1 MASKIAAMFAASRHA
16 ALVGRARERDELRRF
31 LQDPEQVLLYL
42 HGPGG
47 VGKTTLLQFTA
58 DTAAQSGRSTV
69 WVDCAVTGPNAERFT
84 DAVRARVDE
93 SDSGPDLADPVLL
106 VIDRFEV
113 AGPLVGWLWR
123 SFIPTL
129 PDGSQVVVAG
139 RDRTP
144 HDWAAD
150 PAFRRHAHVLP
161 VRNLAPD
168 DAASLAR
175 ACGIDTSGDV
185 ADVVTATYGHPLAI
199 VIASEFATGATGASS
214 DSGRGV
220 LWNHPDV
227 AARFLG
233 RFLDDDATALQR
245 AALHVCGHARRVDRA
260 MLREVLH
267 VDNVAADELL
277 AWLRARPYTE
287 SWPDGLRLHD
297 VVRDALDR
305 DLRWRDRAEFE
316 RLHAD
321 IRATVVARMRSA
333 TSDLERDHATMDL
346 LYLSRGD
353 PAARQV
359 YSLDQAGAASR
370 TMRVDDVDDR
380 EWVVRAFE
388 GDAAADRVRYWVDQ
402 QPEAVTVFEDALGR
416 RTGAMIV
423 ARVDR
428 AGRDVGSHDPVTGW
442 ALAQLAQRRPP
453 EPGEVVLHN
462 MAIDAEV
469 PGRLGRVA
477 DQTSEVT
484 TRSWRVPR
492 LGWNLFSTSLED
504 SWAPKWTF
512 MGFEQLG
519 HVESNGVPV
528 AVWAR
533 DFGRSG
539 YDEWFDWIGTRE
551 LTGGAASPPSV
562 TTSVALSRADFED
575 AVRQL
580 FKDLGDP
587 VRVRSNPLTESH
599 LVPVGDDA
607 VEVLSGRVR
616 QALDRLAG
624 MPRMDIATRAIER
637 TYLRPAAS
645 HEKAAEVVGVP
656 FSTYRRH
663 LAKGLDQVVEL
674 LWDWELHGPPVSP
687 DPT

>member
-1 MASKIAAMFAASRHA
+1 MFAASRHA
-16 ALVGRARERDELRRF
+16 ALVGRDAERDELRRF
-31 LQDPEQVLLYL
+31 LLDPEQVLVYL

-47 VGKTTLLQFTA
+47 VGKTTLLQFAA
-58 DTAAQSGRSTV
+58 DTAAEAGRTTV
-69 WVDCAVTGPNAERFT
+69 WVDCAVTEPNVDRFT
-84 DAVRARVDE
+84 EAVRTADAP
-93 SDSGPDLADPVLL
+93 SDGAGLAEGMLL
-106 VIDRFEV
+106 LIDRFEV
-113 AGPLVGWLWR
+113 AEPLTGWLWR

-139 RDRTP
+139 RRETP
-144 HDWAAD
+144 PEWSAD
-150 PAFRRHAHVLP
+150 PVFRKHARVLP
-161 VRNLAPD
+161 IRNLTPD
-168 DAASLAR
+168 DAAALAR
-175 ACGIDTSGDV
+175 ACGIDEPGNV
-185 ADVVTATYGHPLAI
+185 ADVVAETYGHPLAI
-199 VIASEFATGATGASS
+199 VIASEFDGAAAGS
-214 DSGRGV
+214 DGGGHGV
-220 LWNHPDV
+220 LWDHPEV

-260 MLREVLH
+260 MLRDVLD
-267 VDNVAADELL
+267 VDNLTADELL

-287 SWPDGLRLHD
+287 SWPDGLSLHD

-316 RLHAD
+316 RLHAA
-321 IRATVVARMRSA
+321 IRATVVARMKSA
-333 TSDLERDHATMDL
+333 TSDAERDHRTMDL

-353 PAARQV
+353 PAARRV
-359 YSLDQAGAASR
+359 YSLDQSGATSR
-370 TMRVDDVDDR
+370 PMRPDNADDR
-380 EWVVRAFE
+380 DWVVRAF
-388 GDAAADRVRYWVDQ
+388 AAEAASDRVRYWADR
-402 QPEAVTVFEDALGR
+402 QPEAVTVFEDALGH

-423 ARVDR
+423 ARVDK
-428 AGRDVGSHDPVTGW
+428 AGSDLAIHDPVTDW
-442 ALAQLAQRRPP
+442 AMTQLSRRRPP

-462 MAIDAEV
+462 MAIDADV

-484 TRSWRVPR
+484 TRSWAKPH
-492 LGWNLFSTSLED
+492 LGWNLLSTTLEE

-512 MGFEQLG
+512 MGFEPLG
-519 HVESNGVPV
+519 QVECDGASV

-533 DFGRSG
+533 DFVRGG

-551 LTGGAASPPSV
+551 LTGGAASPPNVSV
-562 TTSVALSRADFED
+562 SVALSRADFGD

-580 FKDLGDP
+580 LKDLTDP
-587 VRVRSNPLTESH
+587 AKVRRNPLMESH
-599 LVPVGDDA
+599 LVAAGEESID
-607 VEVLSGRVR
+607 VLPDRIR
-616 QALDRLAG
+616 QAMALLAG
-624 MPRMDIATRAIER
+624 MPRMELATRAIER

-674 LWDWELHGPPVSP
+674 LWDWELHGPPASS
-687 DPT
+687 DAK